1 LEREREISLLISEG
15 EDLWGKKIL
24 LSTALIL
31 VDDFKKVSGE
41 ANHCEENYQNFNS
54 PKGSLN

>member
-1 LEREREISLLISEG
+1 MNLFISEG
-15 EDLWGKKIL
+15 EDLWGKEVFHD
-24 LSTALIL
+24 TALIL